1 MGELAPRRVD
11 SEYGN
16 AASSYRPSQRPE
28 RRGRYRLQDLFRE
41 RQSVAGIP
49 DEDISWS
56 SDEYY
61 ASETSLVEV
70 QEWADSDGRPY
81 ELFVETPDRTS
92 LIRLAGIDPTEA

>member
-1 MGELAPRRVD
+1 MQLRPIDPRSDQNEEV
-11 SEYGN
+11 
-16 AASSYRPSQRPE
+16 ATA
-28 RRGRYRLQDLFRE
+28 FRIYFWE